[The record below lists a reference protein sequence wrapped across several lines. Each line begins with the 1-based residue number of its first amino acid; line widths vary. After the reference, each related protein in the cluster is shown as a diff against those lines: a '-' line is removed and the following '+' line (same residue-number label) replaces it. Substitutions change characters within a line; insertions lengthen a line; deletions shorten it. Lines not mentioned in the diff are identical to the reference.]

1 MYYQISVADL
11 ELTRIQHLRKP
22 GIRIRR
28 SKENNVS
35 ESNPRKAP
43 GFEIRL
49 LGIEGF
55 IDGLRLVSVATQSEI
70 EGCRIRIGVFSVSF

>member
-11 ELTRIQHLRKP
+11 GVVDPDPTFKKKRDPDPTFKKITYPDPTLEKHLEP
-22 GIRIRR
+22 T
-28 SKENNVS
+28 
-35 ESNPRKAP
+35 ESGLK
-43 GFEIRL
+43 IRL

-70 EGCRIRIGVFSVSF
+70 EGCV